1 MVLEIVWLGSCFVS
15 DGAEG
20 LAQLADEHVVE
31 KRGRDPVLL
40 QKAVQGPHFRRTHS
54 QAAAKA
60 SQVWPP
66 AQFYSVDFS
75 PSRICG

>member
-40 QKAVQGPHFRRTHS
+40 QKAVQGPHFSRTHG

-60 SQVWPP
+60 SQVL
-66 AQFYSVDFS
+66 ATS
-75 PSRICG
+75 PIFFCFLFVKTH